1 MSRSSRESLRA
12 GSNNSSLE
20 LQVTFGRQLLE
31 LSFPMMD
38 EHPVVDDLKLADE
51 VYVMSFFLQDRLDLI
66 GKLDFE

>member
-1 MSRSSRESLRA
+1 
-12 GSNNSSLE
+12 
-20 LQVTFGRQLLE
+20 
-31 LSFPMMD
+31 MD